1 MQVIAVVEKTD
12 VEYVASSDELRA
24 TASGATEEEALTNLK
39 TAIREL
45 LALYEPEVR
54 RVLERR
60 KAVTMEV

>member
-12 VEYVASSDELRA
+12 VEYVASCDELRV
-24 TASGATEEEALTNLK
+24 TASGATEEEALANLK

-45 LALYEPEVR
+45 LALYEPEVM

-60 KAVTMEV
+60 KAVTAEV